1 MTILEIFNVVILIV
15 LILLSSYFDSAK
27 KVIPNFLVMPA
38 IIIGLFLSILMSGVE
53 GIKFSVL
60 GFMTG
65 LGIFIIPFVLGGM
78 GGGDVKLMAAIGAL
92 KGWRFVLS
100 TAVFSG
106 LAGGVIVII
115 LLIKQKKLFLTLKR
129 VLAII
134 LKPIMFIL
142 TLTFENKKLK
152 QFNNWLLD
160 SQINWEKQ
168 YIPYGVAIGIGAM
181 ITLFTMR

>member
-1 MTILEIFNVVILIV
+1 MEIIDFVILLLV
-15 LILLSSYFDSAK
+15 ILSIFFDLTK
-27 KVIPNFLVMPA
+27 KTIPNFVTIPVVIVGFILNLINFGYKGVQLSL
-38 IIIGLFLSILMSGVE
+38 IGLFV
-53 GIKFSVL
+53 
-60 GFMTG
+60 G
-65 LGIFIIPFVLGGM
+65 LGIFIIPFIFGGM

-106 LAGGVIVII
+106 LAGGIIVVII
-115 LLIKQKKLFLTLKR
+115 LIRQKKLLVTLKR
-129 VLAII
+129 VMAII
-134 LKPIMFIL
+134 LKPIMFVL

-152 QFNNWLLD
+152 QFNSWLID

-181 ITLFTMR
+181 ITLFIMR